1 MRYVLV
7 WAVQKWGS
15 LFDMYY
21 LVDKKNGKT
30 NENVDP
36 KIVQFKYINLLL
48 RNLTKPYKILLKN
61 I

>member
-1 MRYVLV
+1 
-7 WAVQKWGS
+7 
-15 LFDMYY
+15 MYY

-48 RNLTKPYKILLKN
+48 RKNDYETLQNIIEKHLDICILFLIFTGRHN
-61 I
+61 